1 MRMLSA
7 AVFLCISL
15 CSCFSQRKAEETFAA
30 PAVIPAAMVE
40 RINAG
45 RERFVPALDLL
56 IRDDSAGLLALVDK
70 ANLLSRDAVPADLVP
85 LAEGR
90 SYAVSRPGLSLRKDA
105 EAALES
111 MAAAAR
117 RDGVTLVASSSYRSW
132 EYQKGLY
139 ERNVRELG
147 KETADRES
155 APPGASQHQLGTAV
169 DFGSITDDFA
179 RTRAG
184 KWLSA
189 HAGEFGWS
197 LSFPDGYEAVTGYR
211 WECWHYRYIGVDA
224 ASFQKEWFDDVQQY
238 MLVFIDAWKSWRGLQ
253 VTGPSAGR

>member
-1 MRMLSA
+1 
-7 AVFLCISL
+7 
-15 CSCFSQRKAEETFAA
+15 
-30 PAVIPAAMVE
+30 MVE

-45 RERFVPALDLL
+45 RDSFVPEIERL
-56 IRDDSAGLLALVDK
+56 IREDTAGLLDLVDK
-70 ANLLSRDAVPADLVP
+70 ANLLSKDAVPADLVP

-90 SYAVSRPGLSLRKDA
+90 SYVVNRSGLSLRRDA
-105 EAALES
+105 EAALEL
-111 MAAAAR
+111 MAAAAL

-132 EYQKGLY
+132 EYQQGLY

-147 KETADRES
+147 KEAADRES

-184 KWLSA
+184 KWLAA
-189 HAGEFGWS
+189 HAGEYGWS

-211 WECWHYRYIGVDA
+211 WEGWHYRYIGVDA
-224 ASFQKEWFDDVQQY
+224 ARFQKEWFDDVQQY
-238 MLVFIDAWKSWRGLQ
+238 MLVFIDAWKSWK
-253 VTGPSAGR
+253 SAVADQAVSSKKAASANRNKGKN

>member
-1 MRMLSA
+1 
-7 AVFLCISL
+7 
-15 CSCFSQRKAEETFAA
+15 
-30 PAVIPAAMVE
+30 MVE